1 MMQVNT
7 DPARHGGIIGASAA
21 MNEVLSKIDA
31 AAREDVTVLILGES
45 GTGKEIVARLIHN
58 KSERSQGPFIPVN
71 MGAITT
77 EIGTS
82 EIFGHVKGAF
92 TGASEGRDGLFEAAD
107 NGTLFLDEIGSM
119 DPRIQTTL
127 LRIMEN
133 RVYRKVGGKK
143 ILETNARIIAAN
155 DSDLRAAVKEKR
167 FRRDLLYRLEV
178 FTIHIPP
185 LRERT
190 EDIPVLIDHFFEQFQ
205 KEMDSTNIKRLSDD
219 VRDCLLNYSWPGNV
233 RELKNTIQSSML
245 LAQSGTVTL
254 DDLPPRIGNHT
265 ERSRDVTLPPDLS
278 LKDLEK
284 MYIVQTLTVKKGNKS
299 EAAKSLGVSR
309 RYLYNKLEEYDIPL

>member
-1 MMQVNT
+1 MQVNT